1 MLKVETAENIPL
13 PFKKREA
20 LPLTDNMAFPPSS
33 QLTLYLLWSCSITH
47 TDVGYVALKPNSVPK
62 KILFKGR
69 TLWR

>member
-1 MLKVETAENIPL
+1 MLKVETAGNTPL

-47 TDVGYVALKPNSVPK
+47 TDVGYMALKPN
-62 KILFKGR
+62 
-69 TLWR
+69 